1 MDFQTARKVMVD
13 SQVRV
18 NDVTDRALQAALLAV
33 PREALCAPDRAFS
46 AYAEVEVPVT
56 ARRSLML
63 PRDLSKLLMAA
74 APKPG
79 ERALVMSGA
88 YAAAVLAQMG
98 LDVTLQESDAE
109 ALAIAAPTLSAAG
122 VTTVEAPLELAPAL
136 VEASR
141 PDTAILLDCATMWLS
156 NLMEAGRDTDAAVA
170 EFSTMLAGLPGPVV
184 VVTNEVGHGIV
195 PENALARA
203 FRDAHGRMNQ
213 RLAAAMDH
221 VVLVVAGRALVLPKS
236 PVPEIVL

>member
-122 VTTVEAPLELAPAL
+122 VTTVEAPLDRPQ
-136 VEASR
+136 SR
-141 PDTAILLDCATMWLS
+141 RLGPDRLRGRRAGSPGRL
-156 NLMEAGRDTDAAVA
+156 AGR
-170 EFSTMLAGLPGPVV
+170 
-184 VVTNEVGHGIV
+184 
-195 PENALARA
+195 PE
-203 FRDAHGRMNQ
+203 GR
-213 RLAAAMDH
+213 RTRR
-221 VVLVVAGRALVLPKS
+221 AGRAHRPGRQGQPAHAHPRGLVAPAAVRCDPAGAGRTAPRARLQS
-236 PVPEIVL
+236 LDSRTATE

>member
-18 NDVTDRALQAALLAV
+18 NDVTDRGLQAALLAV

-88 YAAAVLAQMG
+88 YAAAVLAEMN
-98 LDVTLQESDAE
+98 LDVTLQDSDAE

-122 VTTVEAPLELAPAL
+122 VTTVEAPLDRPQSDGWDLIVSEVAVPVRPDAWLDALKVGGRAVL
-136 VEASR
+136 VERNGPVGKATLHMRTPEGWSR
-141 PDTAILLDCATMWLS
+141 RQLF
-156 NLMEAGRDTDAAVA
+156 DAAPPVLDDLRPEPA
-170 EFSTMLAGLPGPVV
+170 FSL
-184 VVTNEVGHGIV
+184 
-195 PENALARA
+195 
-203 FRDAHGRMNQ
+203 
-213 RLAAAMDH
+213 
-221 VVLVVAGRALVLPKS
+221 
-236 PVPEIVL
+236 

>member
-74 APKPG
+74 APRPL

-98 LDVTLQESDAE
+98 LEVTLQDSDAE

-122 VTTVEAPLELAPAL
+122 VTTVEAPLDRPQSDGWDLIVSEVAVPVRPDAWLDALKVGGRAVL
-136 VEASR
+136 VER
-141 PDTAILLDCATMWLS
+141 T
-156 NLMEAGRDTDAAVA
+156 
-170 EFSTMLAGLPGPVV
+170 GPVGKASLHMR
-184 VVTNEVGHGIV
+184 T
-195 PENALARA
+195 PEGWSRRQLFDAPPPVLDELRPEPA
-203 FRDAHGRMNQ
+203 FS
-213 RLAAAMDH
+213 L
-221 VVLVVAGRALVLPKS
+221 
-236 PVPEIVL
+236 

>member
-33 PREALCAPDRAFS
+33 PRETLCAPDRAFS

-56 ARRSLML
+56 ATRSLML

-98 LDVTLQESDAE
+98 LEVTLQESDAE

-122 VTTVEAPLELAPAL
+122 VTTVEAPLDRPQSDGWDLIVSEVAVPVRPDAWLDGLKVGGRAVL
-136 VEASR
+136 VER
-141 PDTAILLDCATMWLS
+141 
-156 NLMEAGRDTDAAVA
+156 N
-170 EFSTMLAGLPGPVV
+170 GPVGKASLHMR
-184 VVTNEVGHGIV
+184 T
-195 PENALARA
+195 PEGWSRRQLFDATPPVLDELRPEPA
-203 FRDAHGRMNQ
+203 FS
-213 RLAAAMDH
+213 L
-221 VVLVVAGRALVLPKS
+221 
-236 PVPEIVL
+236 